1 MSEKA
6 VSFDDGSSIE
16 FGEKTKVKK
25 FAGKDESGTT
35 AQVKFYFANGEMR
48 AFTCPPELL
57 VKAAAH
63 GLSQKIG
70 DAFAGVSEVDD
81 CVQAFDEMVERL
93 GKGEWNAEREVSGG
107 VSGYSVLARALA
119 ELSGKTMDEVKAK
132 LATLSAK
139 EKLQLR
145 SNARLKPI
153 IQRMEEEKAAKSKG
167 DPVDTDSILD
177 SLAI

>member
-6 VSFDDGSSIE
+6 VSFPDGSSIE

-25 FAGKDESGTT
+25 YAGVSEGTPE
-35 AQVKFYFANGEMR
+35 VKFYFNNGEQR
-48 AFTCPPELL
+48 TFVCPPELIA
-57 VKAAAH
+57 KAAAH

-81 CVQAFDEMVERL
+81 CVQAFDEMAERL
-93 GKGEWNAEREVSGG
+93 AKGEWNAEREVSGG

-119 ELSGKTMDEVKAK
+119 EISGKTMDEVKVK
-132 LATLSAK
+132 LGTLSAK

-145 SNARLKPI
+145 SNAKLKPI
-153 IQRMEEEKAAKSKG
+153 IDRLEAEKAAKSK
-167 DPVDTDSILD
+167 DASVDTDAL
-177 SLAI
+177 LEGFQA